1 MSMVSKSRLS
11 VWSLV
16 QRLVL
21 TGRVHHLVFLLIGD
35 LFQRVI
41 QFTDQFFIT
50 LGYCDRDIEHPQN
63 PKTQQFLSRFQ
74 AS

>member
-50 LGYCDRDIEHPQN
+50 LGYGDRDIEL
-63 PKTQQFLSRFQ
+63 LSRHLKPALLVQ
-74 AS
+74 LDNC